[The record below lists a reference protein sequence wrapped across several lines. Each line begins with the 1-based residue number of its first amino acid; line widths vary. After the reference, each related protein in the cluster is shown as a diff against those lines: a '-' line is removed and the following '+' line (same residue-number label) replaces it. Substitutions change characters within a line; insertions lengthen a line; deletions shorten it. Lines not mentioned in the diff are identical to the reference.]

1 MPEAGYPRDVA
12 GSFICVAQ
20 LHRENTPCNDK
31 ALLYQLT
38 VLGQGLVE
46 RPGADVDGDEDEEDQ
61 EQEEAGC
68 RGGRSEELHPQRS
81 LPQPELAGRRPA
93 PRCHSNRPPRNPA
106 FMTGESARA
115 DTAPT
120 PRRRAAL
127 PPRPHRPRR
136 KSRSCTTPVKCESQ
150 TLCERCGEPAAP
162 SPPWRP
168 VQDRPTNPFFHTAPA
183 RHPAGGATRAA
194 ERPSRRSRAP
204 PTPSHP
210 TEGGGAVRRPQMED
224 VRGPVGAFC
233 AEPPQSE
240 AAFILFALAR
250 RLSQGREGAYKDIYP
265 ESWLLEHFLNTPSV
279 PGGITYCR
287 KTMFG

>member
-1 MPEAGYPRDVA
+1 M
-12 GSFICVAQ
+12 
-20 LHRENTPCNDK
+20 
-31 ALLYQLT
+31 
-38 VLGQGLVE
+38 E

-81 LPQPELAGRRPA
+81 LPQPQLAGRRPA
-93 PRCHSNRPPRNPA
+93 PRCHGNRPPRNPA

-168 VQDRPTNPFFHTAPA
+168 AQDRPTNPFFHTAPA

-250 RLSQGREGAYKDIYP
+250 RLSRRGGREHTKI
-265 ESWLLEHFLNTPSV
+265 FTPS
-279 PGGITYCR
+279 PGYWNISSTRRLSREVSRIAGRRCL
-287 KTMFG
+287 GN